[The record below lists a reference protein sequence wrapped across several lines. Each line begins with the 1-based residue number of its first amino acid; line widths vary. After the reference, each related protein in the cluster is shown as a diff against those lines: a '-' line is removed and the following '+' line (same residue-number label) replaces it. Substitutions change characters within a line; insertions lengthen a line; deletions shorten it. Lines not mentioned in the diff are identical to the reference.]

1 MLELLRLIAFVVP
14 VCDVALVLAEMFV
27 HARPVFIVLL
37 AVPLVAVLA
46 EEFLR
51 QLRLEFV
58 YMPQN
63 GSSFRLIAQ
72 ISSSA
77 ESSS

>member
-1 MLELLRLIAFVVP
+1 ML
-14 VCDVALVLAEMFV
+14 V
-27 HARPVFIVLL
+27 HAGAVLVVLL